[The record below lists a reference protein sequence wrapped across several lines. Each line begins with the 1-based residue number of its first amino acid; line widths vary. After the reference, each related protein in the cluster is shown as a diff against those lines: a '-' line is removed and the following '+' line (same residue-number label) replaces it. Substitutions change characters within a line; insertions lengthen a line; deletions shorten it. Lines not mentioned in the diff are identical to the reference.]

1 MNKCILLILYVWKFV
16 TVQESKKRILN
27 VYVLCIASLFN
38 VLILF
43 LVFSFL
49 SQKKLELVISPSATF
64 QVTIYLSKLQ
74 YW

>member
-16 TVQESKKRILN
+16 TVQESKKRILS

-49 SQKKLELVISPSATF
+49 SQKKTRTSHITIRNFPSNN
-64 QVTIYLSKLQ
+64 IPI
-74 YW
+74 